1 MLNSI
6 NKVIAVAVVS
16 ITFVLVGFG
25 SACSTKSTQGKDAQK
40 TEQSESKSNEAKD
53 FPMRFKSEDL
63 DSLPSADKS
72 FMGGGALTPQDEAS
86 LLAGV
91 WRMSYQGPACMA
103 NAEIVF
109 QPNGG
114 YSGFSQ
120 CQNGSY
126 AFHTVGTWRIL
137 QSGAVRVQY
146 TNYSP
151 KEFQGNPI
159 RIPDGETM
167 YYRFID
173 RNRLGF
179 SGGIV
184 AYRVN

>member
-1 MLNSI
+1 MLNKFILTFITCVLIGFAVGCS
-6 NKVIAVAVVS
+6 NKS
-16 ITFVLVGFG
+16 
-25 SACSTKSTQGKDAQK
+25 SQSGKDAQAK
-40 TEQSESKSNEAKD
+40 QTENKSTEAGKE
-53 FPMRFKSEDL
+53 FFRFKSD
-63 DSLPSADKS
+63 DVNSLPQADKN
-72 FMGGGALTPQDEAS
+72 FLGGGALTTQDEAS

-103 NAEIVF
+103 NAEMVF
-109 QPNGG
+109 QPNGS

-120 CQNGSY
+120 CQDGSF

-151 KEFQGNPI
+151 KEYMGNPI

-179 SGGIV
+179 SGGII
-184 AYRVN
+184 AYRAN